1 VKFQL
6 KNPKKNWE
14 ATTRKNKIIIYGT
27 CEGFFA
33 EGKEETVLE
42 EYYHVLE
49 QWNKGRLSRLKWLW
63 AERHGYD
70 KNKYEIEAQT
80 WARDHLQEYLKC
92 LGR

>member
-1 VKFQL
+1 
-6 KNPKKNWE
+6 
-14 ATTRKNKIIIYGT
+14 
-27 CEGFFA
+27 
-33 EGKEETVLE
+33 VLE